1 MSKFQRILII
11 ATAKEFDLRAYD
23 YDRYILVIDTMGE
36 QLKCTNV
43 NQLLKWMG
51 E

>member
-1 MSKFQRILII
+1 MSKFQKALIL

-23 YDRYILVIDTMGE
+23 YDRYILVLDTMGE
-36 QLKCTNV
+36 ELKCTSV
-43 NQLLKWMG
+43 NQLLQWMG

>member
-1 MSKFQRILII
+1 MSKFQKQLIL

-23 YDRYILVIDTMGE
+23 YDRYILVIDIMGE
-36 QLKCTNV
+36 QLQCTSV
-43 NQLLKWMG
+43 NQLLEWVG